1 MNFVYAYLRA
11 STTEQDAN
19 RARKQLDQFVADHGQ
34 RIAAYFVENISGA
47 TLHRPELMRLL
58 DTAKP
63 GDTLLVESI
72 DRLSRLA
79 NEDWEKLKRMISEN
93 GINIVAIDLPTT
105 YMVLGNDELTASI
118 MRAIN
123 VLIIDILAAVA
134 RKDYVMRRQ
143 RQAQGISK
151 GRKEGKY
158 RGRQPNTEKHNA
170 IVEMLRH
177 GISYSAI
184 ERAIGVSRARQ
195 SRGSEMQTKIF
206 WISRICSRR
215 VAIIAAQ
222 KCVLPKVKGA
232 AWVLLPNGLAMNI
245 TR

>member
-11 STTEQDAN
+11 STSEQDAN

-105 YMVLGNDELTASI
+105 YMVLGNDELTSSI

-184 ERAIGVSRARQ
+184 ERAIGVSHATIARVRNANKDILDQ
-195 SRGSEMQTKIF
+195 PDMFPARGNNSSAKMR
-206 WISRICSRR
+206 S
-215 VAIIAAQ
+215 AQ
-222 KCVLPKVKGA
+222 G
-232 AWVLLPNGLAMNI
+232 
-245 TR
+245 

>member
-11 STTEQDAN
+11 STSEQDAN

-47 TLHRPELMRLL
+47 TLYRPELMRLL

-105 YMVLGNDELTASI
+105 YMVLGNDELTSSI

-123 VLIIDILAAVA
+123 LLSIDILAAVA

-143 RQAQGISK
+143 RQAQGI
-151 GRKEGKY
+151 
-158 RGRQPNTEKHNA
+158 
-170 IVEMLRH
+170 
-177 GISYSAI
+177 
-184 ERAIGVSRARQ
+184 
-195 SRGSEMQTKIF
+195 
-206 WISRICSRR
+206 
-215 VAIIAAQ
+215 
-222 KCVLPKVKGA
+222 VKGKKDILYFDHRQCA
-232 AWVLLPNGLAMNI
+232 CRDLFFFVEIPFI
-245 TR
+245 

>member
-11 STTEQDAN
+11 STSEQDAN
-19 RARKQLDQFVADHGQ
+19 RARQQLDQFVAEHGQ

-105 YMVLGNDELTASI
+105 YMVLGNDELTSSI

-143 RQAQGISK
+143 RQAQGIVK
-151 GRKEGKY
+151 GKKEGKY
-158 RGRQPNTEKHNA
+158 RGRRPNTEKHNA
-170 IVEMLRH
+170 IIEMLRH
-177 GISYSAI
+177 GISYSGI
-184 ERAIGVSRARQ
+184 ERTIGVSRATIARVRQ
-195 SRGSEMQTKIF
+195 ANADLLDQPDMFSV
-206 WISRICSRR
+206 CSRTD
-215 VAIIAAQ
+215 
-222 KCVLPKVKGA
+222 KGGIKQEA
-232 AWVLLPNGLAMNI
+232 CLK
-245 TR
+245 

>member
-11 STTEQDAN
+11 STSEQDAN

-105 YMVLGNDELTASI
+105 YMVLSNDELTSSI

-134 RKDYVMRRQ
+134 RTMSCAASGRR
-143 RQAQGISK
+143 RASSK
-151 GRKEGKY
+151 VRRKGSIGDDNQTRK
-158 RGRQPNTEKHNA
+158 NTTPLSKCYDMA
-170 IVEMLRH
+170 
-177 GISYSAI
+177 SAI
-184 ERAIGVSRARQ
+184 PPLNGQSASRARQ

-232 AWVLLPNGLAMNI
+232 A
-245 TR
+245 

>member
-11 STTEQDAN
+11 STSEQDAN
-19 RARKQLDQFVADHGQ
+19 RARKQLDLFVADHGQ

-143 RQAQGISK
+143 RQAQGIVK
-151 GRKEGKY
+151 GKRSTTLLSRCYG
-158 RGRQPNTEKHNA
+158 T
-170 IVEMLRH
+170 V
-177 GISYSAI
+177 SATPPLNGQS
-184 ERAIGVSRARQ
+184 ASRARQ
-195 SRGSEMQTKIF
+195 LRGLGRQMPIY

-215 VAIIAAQ
+215 VAITAAQ
-222 KCVLPKVKGA
+222 K
-232 AWVLLPNGLAMNI
+232 
-245 TR
+245 

>member
-11 STTEQDAN
+11 STSEQDAN

-143 RQAQGISK
+143 RQAQGIVKGKKGSTGDDSQTRRSTTPLSK
-151 GRKEGKY
+151 CYGM
-158 RGRQPNTEKHNA
+158 A
-170 IVEMLRH
+170 
-177 GISYSAI
+177 SAI
-184 ERAIGVSRARQ
+184 PPLNGQSASRARQ

-232 AWVLLPNGLAMNI
+232 A
-245 TR
+245 